1 MPAMSYAGVGA
12 GVAAGPAVSPRAL
25 SAGPPAGWVPAP
37 VSPRY
42 TEAEAQRDGRLL
54 DRKALVLVVAAIG
67 LGGLIQL
74 VAVALSHIT
83 SIEPEALIRYDIVL
97 TVGMYAV
104 VAAMI
109 VSQITPSVRL
119 RWGDGALGGRIGF
132 GALVGV
138 GISLALLGLVTMI
151 AGHLQSDPRI
161 VLLMSEGDP
170 THIIATVFIGC
181 VAAPLVEETLFRGLL
196 LESLRPRGKAV
207 AIVGSAGAFA
217 VWHFLP
223 ASLIYYAALGAVL
236 GWLYL
241 KRGLACSIAAHVG
254 FNAVLTVAA
263 ISIVLGPA
271 HTVDVGGLNLT
282 APSGWSVPSMPAGET
297 IPGVAMLLGPDDAQL
312 EVIHAQV
319 ARQLSPDEV
328 ATRLRSGTL
337 ALPPGLTLDSASVTE
352 TSSPAG
358 EVVEDGL
365 TVEGRQGEVAF
376 LQAGG
381 QGYELVFLSAGSN
394 RAQRDFQTM
403 IGSLQVA

>member
-1 MPAMSYAGVGA
+1 MSYARVAA
-12 GVAAGPAVSPRAL
+12 GVAAGPAV
-25 SAGPPAGWVPAP
+25 WPAP
-37 VSPRY
+37 PVVAPRPGWAPAPLAARY
-42 TEAEAQRDGRLL
+42 TEAEARRDGRLL
-54 DRKALVLVVAAIG
+54 DHRALVLVVAAIG

-97 TVGMYAV
+97 TVGMYAI

-119 RWGDGALGGRIGF
+119 RWGEGALAGRIGL
-132 GALVGV
+132 GACVGV
-138 GISLALLGLVTMI
+138 GISLALLGLVYVI
-151 AGHLQSDPRI
+151 AGHVQSDPRI

-207 AIVGSAGAFA
+207 AVVGSAGAFA
-217 VWHFLP
+217 VWHFMP

-236 GWLYL
+236 GGLYL

-271 HTVDVGGLNLT
+271 RTIEVGGLNLT
-282 APSGWSVPSMPAGET
+282 APSGWSVASMSAGET
-297 IPGVAMLLGPDDAQL
+297 FPGVGMLLGPDDAQL
-312 EVIHAQV
+312 EVVHAQV

-337 ALPPGLTLDSASVTE
+337 ALPPGLELDSSSVTE

-394 RAQRDFQTM
+394 RAQRDFQAM
-403 IGSLQVA
+403 LGSLQVA